1 MAMDRVAQECADEME
16 FTPAKNR
23 DQRTAVWAQAISF
36 EVH

>member
-1 MAMDRVAQECADEME
+1 MDRVAQECADKME

-23 DQRTAVWAQAISF
+23 DKRTAVWVAQTISF